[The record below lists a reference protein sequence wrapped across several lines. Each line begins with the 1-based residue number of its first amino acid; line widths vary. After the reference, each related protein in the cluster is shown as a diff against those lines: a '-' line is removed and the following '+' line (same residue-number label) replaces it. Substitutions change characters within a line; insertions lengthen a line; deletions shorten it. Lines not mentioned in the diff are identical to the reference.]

1 MRSFV
6 ILAAAVTFSGC
17 VQEARGTRLAGA
29 AASGTERCIS
39 ARQISAR
46 RITGPR
52 TLEFEVGRFTYRNDL
67 PDLCPGLAN
76 RTSFGALQLEVDGSE
91 ICAGDSFRAFDP
103 IEARAVGAA
112 AFPRCRLGA
121 FTRLEPSGR

>member
-1 MRSFV
+1 MRSFL
-6 ILAAAVTFSGC
+6 ILAAAIISSGC
-17 VQEARGTRLAGA
+17 VPEAPSAQLAGA

-52 TLEFEVGRFTYRNDL
+52 TLEFDVGRFTYRNDL
-67 PDLCPGLAN
+67 PDVCPGLAN

-91 ICAGDSFRAFDP
+91 ICTGDSFRAFEP
-103 IEARAVGAA
+103 VEARAVGTA
-112 AFPRCRLGA
+112 AFPRCRLGV
-121 FTRLEPSGR
+121 FTRLEPSSR

>member
-6 ILAAAVTFSGC
+6 ILAAAVIFSGC
-17 VQEARGTRLAGA
+17 VQEAPSAQLASA

-39 ARQISAR
+39 ANQISAR
-46 RITGPR
+46 RITGAR

-67 PDLCPGLAN
+67 PDVCPGLAN
-76 RTSFGALQLEVDGSE
+76 RTNFGVLQLEVGGSE
-91 ICAGDSFRAFDP
+91 ICAGDSFRAFEP
-103 IEARAVGAA
+103 IEARAVGTA

-121 FTRLEPSGR
+121 FTRVERPSR